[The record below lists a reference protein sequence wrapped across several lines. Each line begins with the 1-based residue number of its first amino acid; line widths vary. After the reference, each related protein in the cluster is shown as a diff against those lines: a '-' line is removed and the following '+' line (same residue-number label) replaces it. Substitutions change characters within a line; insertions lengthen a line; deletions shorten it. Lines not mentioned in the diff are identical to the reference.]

1 MVDSGL
7 PAPLDRILEEARLK
21 IAIAKERLNDLST
34 FGIDQ
39 QWINQFQKD
48 IDTAVSFPIYEEQ
61 LGDLKQLTSAKDAKL
76 TECMEWGQK
85 LRLRIELATKQK
97 QLINVN
103 FPSNRWT
110 EAKRNESKLIR
121 LFPALIGLAKT
132 YAEVLAKVGQ
142 TPAEIKA
149 GEQLLNDLIKA
160 NQTQEEYKIKRTQVT
175 SDRRI
180 AYRKLYDGVNTINK
194 VGQMVY
200 ADNPSVALLFASSW
214 STSSSPSDPENSE
227 QLTVSRDLPVKSD

>member
-1 MVDSGL
+1 MVNSGL
-7 PAPLDRILEEARLK
+7 SAPLDKILEEARLK
-21 IAIAKERLNDLST
+21 IAIAKERINDLSI

-39 QWINQFQKD
+39 QWIEQFEED
-48 IDTAVSFPIYEEQ
+48 IETAVSFPIYEEQ
-61 LGDLKQLTSAKDAKL
+61 IDNLKQLTTAKDAKL

-85 LRLRIELATKQK
+85 LRLRIELATKQN
-97 QLINVN
+97 QLTNVN

-142 TPAEIKA
+142 TTEEIET
-149 GEQLLNDLIKA
+149 GEQLLDDLIKA

-175 SDRRI
+175 SDRRV

-194 VGQMVY
+194 VGQTVY

-214 STSSSPSDPENSE
+214 SSSSSSSDTENSE
-227 QLTVSRDLPVKSD
+227 